1 MYHIL
6 TNVQNNESKS
16 LQVPIDN
23 RRGGLKIGLRS
34 ITYTVGWFNVGE
46 NQGVSNAASTKEVPP
61 GLYGVKDLQTII
73 HEFTNA
79 VLDINRANGLVSL
92 TIPENEEIRLTDQ
105 LLILLGLDDGLNG
118 QALTAGEYIGDRPV
132 NFTNIRNLYVHLD
145 QVNSNSNFING
156 APSNLLT
163 TVGVS
168 DKNFERFGDIHTFRI
183 ISPEFKRLQNGTISE
198 LKISILDE
206 YSKAI
211 ETNLPISITLEIK

>member
-118 QALTAGEYIGDRPV
+118 RALTAGEYIGDRPV

-183 ISPEFKRLQNGTISE
+183 ISPEFKRLQNGTINE

-206 YSKAI
+206 YSKVI

>member
-1 MYHIL
+1 MFHIL
-6 TNVQNNESKS
+6 TNVQNNETKS

-46 NQGVSNAASTKEVPP
+46 NQEISNLTSTKEVPP

-118 QALTAGEYIGDRPV
+118 RALTAGEYISDRPV

-206 YSKAI
+206 YSKVI